1 MSAIIGS
8 FGCPS
13 CDGPGPGLWVK
24 NQPAFYLHE
33 NLTLE
38 DLKAELAD
46 AQSKGSSAIYVKNPG
61 KGSGHTR
68 LDTWYIAALIPQ
80 LESKL

>member
-1 MSAIIGS
+1 MTAIIGS
-8 FGCPS
+8 FGYPS

-24 NQPAFYLHE
+24 GQPAFYLHE

-38 DLKAELAD
+38 NLKAELAE
-46 AQSKGSSAIYVKNPG
+46 AQSESSPAIYVKNPG
-61 KGSGHTR
+61 KESGHTR